1 MTFLKVLVVL
11 KDFSK
16 RHGAK
21 EAWRLLAGEG
31 IVSVVAD
38 KRLEVKQNKIMF

>member
-1 MTFLKVLVVL
+1 M
-11 KDFSK
+11 KDFSEG
-16 RHGAK
+16 HGAK

-38 KRLEVKQNKIMF
+38 KGLEVKQNKIMF

>member
-1 MTFLKVLVVL
+1 M

-16 RHGAK
+16 GHSAK

-38 KRLEVKQNKIMF
+38 KGLEVKQNKIMF